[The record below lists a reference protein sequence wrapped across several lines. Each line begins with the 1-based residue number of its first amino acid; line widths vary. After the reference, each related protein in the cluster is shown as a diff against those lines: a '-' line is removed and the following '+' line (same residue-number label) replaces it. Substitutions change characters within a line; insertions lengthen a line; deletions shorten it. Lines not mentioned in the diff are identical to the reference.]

1 MVGLVLVFLM
11 WVLDNIPKKHDLKW
25 LAQAGGLFTK
35 GVHPPSTKFNA
46 GQKMIFWVVILFGA
60 SISFTGLSLLFPFQ
74 IMMFAPTFEFLN
86 SLGISGILGLGE
98 LPTTM
103 APHEEMQLSQTWHAI
118 VAFGFIAVIFAHIYI
133 GSVGMEGAIDAMKSG
148 EVEEQWAK
156 EHHGMW
162 LDEVKQDQNA
172 TPAE

>member
-1 MVGLVLVFLM
+1 
-11 WVLDNIPKKHDLKW
+11 
-25 LAQAGGLFTK
+25 
-35 GVHPPSTKFNA
+35 
-46 GQKMIFWVVILFGA
+46 MIFWVVILFGA
-60 SISFTGLSLLFPFQ
+60 SISFTGLSLLFPYQ